1 MASRR
6 PQAGLPLQHAWG
18 PRLGRAVTFYQIATK
33 IESVYVLSLPPEVSA
48 LLQLFHVAFAIN
60 VDSFGLPLGCLSL
73 ATFYNKLIFM
83 MIAPLVRS
91 PYS

>member
-1 MASRR
+1 M
-6 PQAGLPLQHAWG
+6 
-18 PRLGRAVTFYQIATK
+18 
-33 IESVYVLSLPPEVSA
+33 LSLPPEVSA

>member
-1 MASRR
+1 MC
-6 PQAGLPLQHAWG
+6 G
-18 PRLGRAVTFYQIATK
+18 PRLGRIITFYQIATK

-73 ATFYNKLIFM
+73 AWPWSS
-83 MIAPLVRS
+83 PLKNEG
-91 PYS
+91 